1 MSRVE
6 KAIESGKC
14 VVAVGAALLRDPEV
28 MFALRAR
35 QGLQPMALSG
45 PAVAHVAQ
53 GVTADALGPALA
65 HAGGLVVLVEPEA
78 ADAAGVKALGEILQ
92 RSRQKPELLIIA
104 RAYNPFAFGQ
114 SLAGL
119 RVQHDKNKG
128 KPFLQALPE
137 VAPAA
142 APVAE
147 DGAPEVKK
155 AKPLAPGE
163 IAAPKFVFAGRDAE
177 GGGEVDALA
186 ALLGAGGPIVVH
198 GPSGVGRTQVVEHAI
213 KKAGLQ
219 RLPDLWLGWGMGHDT
234 LATRLAYIGKEVGD
248 DRLFDV
254 LKGAHTA
261 ADVNRAALEVLGNPA
276 LQGKVFVIR
285 ELEKGMGRD
294 QDFFRRSRLELL
306 LLAMLTG
313 TAALPVVFISTRVP
327 TFHREGEAQHLRKFE
342 VGGVKGRFLHEIFEA
357 NKAIDFPRDKYG
369 PIWERIHGHA
379 FAAKTFAIAT
389 RIRQDGLAAV
399 EDPKFYKMESV
410 GDLGPTE
417 KQIERRLEKLP
428 EELRT
433 MLARLA
439 HLRIPVD
446 GATLS
451 NELGVSR
458 NGRLELLSLGL
469 LEICGTEEDR
479 RYRVH
484 PIVRSQLAWREVAD
498 FDVCAR
504 LADMYAAMANN
515 AQGLQRLAYEQEC
528 SRFAVA
534 GRALKLRPRFEL
546 PDHDMVL
553 EMVEGLIRSKQ
564 PRLDLADQRL
574 AEVLRQNPHNADAWL
589 LQMELVLSSAE
600 DVKVEAID
608 PIFEAALAKAPVPE
622 LFQQVVS
629 WQLARRQRTRAI
641 AVLEQGVALFPTES
655 RLHTR
660 LAAVLQRVGRRNEA
674 IEHLKKAME
683 IDPMLPDSYGLLGLA
698 RREEGLEALGEAE
711 TLLREAVRL
720 APEDPTQ
727 IGRLADLLLERAR
740 VDTDQA
746 VTLRAEAR
754 TLLEE
759 AIKGDRRA
767 PEACLLLATLVREE
781 GGDPERASWL
791 LGQAKKLTDRGHE
804 RARRITVE
812 RAMIDLAKG
821 DFDSA
826 EQALRQHIGKDPSH
840 GRAFAALGHVLEGRD
855 QYIPAHGEYLRA
867 KERAAQNSLEA
878 KYYDQLL
885 LRVQAII
892 EAQAA
897 GLFTP
902 TERPEFA
909 KRALQPAPP
918 SQRVLRRRRGAEGEE
933 AAPEAAETA
942 PVAHDDEPAEATEP
956 EAPVDAPVAGD
967 EPPPQP
973 AE

>member
-53 GVTADALGPALA
+53 TVTADALGPALSN
-65 HAGGLVVLVEPEA
+65 AGGLVVLVEPES
-78 ADAAGVKALGEILQ
+78 ADAAGVKAIGEILQ
-92 RSRQKPELLIIA
+92 RSRQKPELVIVA
-104 RAYNPFAFGQ
+104 RAYNPFAFG
-114 SLAGL
+114 SALGGL
-119 RVQHDKNKG
+119 RVQHEKNKG

-137 VAPAA
+137 VAPAVA
-142 APVAE
+142 PAPV
-147 DGAPEVKK
+147 DGAPSEKK
-155 AKPLAPGE
+155 QKPLAPGE
-163 IAAPKFVFAGRDAE
+163 IAAPRFCFVGRDE
-177 GGGEVDALA
+177 EVDALA

-198 GPSGVGRTQVVEHAI
+198 GPTGVGRTQVVEHAV

-219 RLPDLWLGWGMGHDT
+219 RLPDVWLGWGMGHDT
-234 LATRLAYIGKEVGD
+234 LASRLAAIGKEFGD
-248 DRLFDV
+248 ARLHDV
-254 LKGAHTA
+254 LAGRHTA
-261 ADVNRAALEVLGNPA
+261 MDVNRAALEVLNNPA
-276 LQGKVFVIR
+276 LAGKVLVVR
-285 ELEKGMGRD
+285 ELEQGMGRD

-313 TAALPVVFISTRVP
+313 TAALPIVFVSTRVP
-327 TFHREGEAQHLRKFE
+327 TFHREGESANLRKLE
-342 VGGVKGRFLHEIFEA
+342 IGGVKGRFLHEIFDA
-357 NKAIDFPRDKYG
+357 NKAIEFPRDKFG
-369 PIWERIHGHA
+369 PISERIHGHA

-399 EDPKFYKMESV
+399 DDPKFFRMESV
-410 GDLGPTE
+410 ADTGPID

-428 EELRT
+428 EELRRV
-433 MLARLA
+433 LSRLA

-446 GATLS
+446 GGTLS

-458 NGRLELLSLGL
+458 NARLELLSLGL

-484 PIVRSQLAWREVAD
+484 PIVRMQLAWREVAD
-498 FDVCAR
+498 FDVCGR
-504 LADMYAAMANN
+504 LADMYATLAKT
-515 AQGLQRLAYEQEC
+515 AQGLQKLAYEQEQD
-528 SRFAVA
+528 RFAVA
-534 GRALKLRPRFEL
+534 GRATRLRPRLEL
-546 PDHDMVL
+546 PDHDMAL

-564 PRLDLADQRL
+564 PRLDIAEQRL
-574 AEVLRQNPHNADAWL
+574 AEVLNQNPHNADAWL
-589 LQMELVLSSAE
+589 LRMELVLSSAE
-600 DVKVEAID
+600 DVKVEAIE
-608 PIFEAALAKAPVPE
+608 PLFEEALAKAPVPE

-629 WQLARRQRTRAI
+629 WVLARRQRTKAI
-641 AVLEQGVALFPTES
+641 AILERGVELFPTES

-674 IEHLKKAME
+674 IEHLRRAME

-698 RREEGLEALGEAE
+698 KREEGLEALPEAE

-727 IGRLADLLLERAR
+727 IGRLADLLLEQAR
-740 VDTDQA
+740 VDADRA
-746 VTLRAEAR
+746 PSLRAEAR
-754 TLLEE
+754 LLLED

-781 GGDPERASWL
+781 GGDPERAAWL
-791 LGQAKKLTDRGHE
+791 VAQARKLTDRSHE
-804 RARRITVE
+804 RSRRIVVE
-812 RAMIDLAKG
+812 RALVDLAKG
-821 DFDSA
+821 ELDSA

-840 GRAFAALGHVLEGRD
+840 GRAFCALGHVLEARD
-855 QYIPAHGEYLRA
+855 QFIPAHAEYLRA

-878 KYYDQLL
+878 KFYDQQL

-897 GLFTP
+897 GLWTRPAPEETP
-902 TERPEFA
+902 G
-909 KRALQPAPP
+909 RALQPSPP
-918 SQRVLRRRRGAEGEE
+918 SQRVLRRRRGDEAE
-933 AAPEAAETA
+933 AAAGEVAAGEAEAAEPAGSVPGESA
-942 PVAHDDEPAEATEP
+942 PGESGAGES
-956 EAPVDAPVAGD
+956 APDGTN
-967 EPPPQP
+967 
-973 AE
+973 